1 MQCFLGFDGGGTKTD
16 CVLLREDGGVAGRGR
31 SGPAN
36 PYRIGVDAAVQAIE
50 AAARQALVEGGGSE
64 SAVAALCAGLA
75 GVGDTGRREAV
86 RARLAHLFPSSLV
99 LVMTDL
105 EIALASLA
113 EGAAVVLVAGT
124 GSAAIGRNAAG
135 QTARAGGHG
144 PWLGDEGSAFDI
156 GRAAIRGA
164 LEHRD
169 RTGTDTPLGKQIL
182 LQLGEPDWDRLAAR
196 AAAAPDEVFPKVFP
210 IVAAAADSGDEAAR
224 AILQRAGAGLGELV
238 QTLTARL
245 SLAGQP
251 VSIALTGGTV
261 GRSEVFDAAVRD
273 AVRAALPSAQFV
285 SLQSSPAETAAR
297 LALAEWSNRR
307 RSR

>member
-1 MQCFLGFDGGGTKTD
+1 MHGFLGFDGGGTKTD
-16 CVLLREDGGVAGRGR
+16 CVLLREDGEMAGRGR

-36 PYRIGVDAAVQAIE
+36 PYRIGVDAAVQAME
-50 AAARQALVEGGGSE
+50 AAAMQALAEAGGSE

-86 RARLAHLFPSSLV
+86 RARLAHVFPSSLV

-113 EGAAVVLVAGT
+113 EGAAIVLVAGT

-144 PWLGDEGSAFDI
+144 PWFGDEGSAFDI

-169 RTGTDTPLGKQIL
+169 RTGTDTPLGEQIL

-210 IVAAAADSGDEAAR
+210 VVAAAADSGDQATR
-224 AILQRAGAGLGELV
+224 VILQRAAAGLGDLV
-238 QTLTARL
+238 RTLAERL
-245 SLAGQP
+245 ALTGQL
-251 VSIALTGGTV
+251 VSVALTGGTV
-261 GRSEVFDAAVRD
+261 GRSQVFDTAVRD
-273 AVRAALPSAQFV
+273 AVRAALPSAQFAP
-285 SLQSSPAETAAR
+285 LPNSPAEAAAR